1 MKKKI
6 ALLGSTGS
14 IGIQTLQVVDMHPEK
29 FEIVSMASGGN
40 KETILEEQ
48 IIKYKP
54 KLVAVNNEICA
65 KKLKEKFKNQTKI
78 VWGQEGV
85 VEAATVEDADIVVAA
100 ISGAAGLIPTL
111 SAIRSGKDVVL
122 ANKET
127 LVTAGSLVMKE
138 VAKQGINF
146 LPVDSEHSAIFQC
159 IQPEQKRVVE
169 SIILTASGG
178 PFRGYT
184 ASKLEQVKLEDAL
197 KHPNWSMGSKIT
209 IDSATLMN
217 KGLEVIEAHW
227 LFHMPYEDIEVVI
240 HPQSIIHSMVRYKD
254 GSILAHLGKPDMRVP
269 IQYALTYP
277 YRMENNLQQLNFAQ
291 VGSLTFEEPDMD
303 TFPCLK
309 LAFEAGKRGGTLPAV
324 LNAANEVAVEL
335 FLKEKIK
342 FTQIPL
348 LIDKALEKTSVI
360 DNPTL
365 EEILEIDSITR
376 AYTEKVYSRGLV
388 N

>member
-111 SAIRSGKDVVL
+111 SAIRSGKDVAL